1 MNKKVWKEMVSI
13 AGPAIVESLFM
24 IFIGMID
31 TKMVAGMGRR
41 AVSAVSLTNQ
51 PKLFFFTIYFALAT
65 CLTIC
70 VSNSYGKKD
79 SAEASK

>member
-1 MNKKVWKEMVSI
+1 MERNGKHSRPGNRRKPVHD
-13 AGPAIVESLFM
+13 FYC
-24 IFIGMID
+24 MID